1 MASRY
6 LSEIFKNVAKI
17 AKKQQLTNAD
27 LNNVQSLIQNWDR
40 IQEGQQRVEAQKAGI
55 QSYFFYTLNR
65 GFYNLITSFFSR
77 PYTNRPP
84 FMDTFADILEILS
97 NINEQWNNIVNVLNN
112 TRNASAADKK
122 RVSDLFDNIFKLI
135 EGSDLR
141 GKFRILHDEV
151 KGLRL
156 SEINLSNN
164 QALFNNIPFDKSK
177 NTFGVH
183 IEWIDSIVD
192 NWIEFAK
199 RQRQSFLQ
207 EGAENTFNRWM
218 TDPSI
223 RFEVAEKINNYYLM
237 GKDYNPDHIMQ
248 WVGLEG
254 TAQKGSINSNQ
265 WNTHLD
271 TTINQFVL
279 IPQQVIGKE
288 YHNFSP
294 DMKLLI
300 MSILQ
305 ISDWS
310 IRTGKLIDD
319 AIINRGENEEMRR
332 VRQQQAPLDKIKMQ
346 FKNDLRRY
354 FLNYKNYEKYGAVTY
369 ENTGD
374 QRPTQNRPIGML
386 KMVKRMKLLKQGSH
400 KIELARTSISSW
412 PNDEWR
418 RVQAIIGQL
427 DDRIVR
433 NRGGRRKNK
442 RKTRKKKKKTNKR
455 KTRKKKKKTKKRK
468 KRKQR
473 RKSRKR

>member
-6 LSEIFKNVAKI
+6 LSEIFKSVSII

-27 LNNVQSLIQNWDR
+27 LNNVQSLIQNWDK
-40 IQEGQQRVEAQKAGI
+40 IQQEQQRVEAKKAGI

-77 PYTNRPP
+77 PYTNRPK
-84 FMDTFADILEILS
+84 FMDTFADILDILS
-97 NINEQWNNIVNVLNN
+97 NINEQWNSIVKTLHN
-112 TRNASAADKK
+112 TRGRNASSNEKNK
-122 RVSDLFDNIFKLI
+122 VTELFDMIFKLI

-192 NWIEFAK
+192 NWTEFAK
-199 RQRQSFLQ
+199 RQRQSVLQ
-207 EGAENTFNRWM
+207 EGSENAFNRWM

-254 TAQKGSINSNQ
+254 TAQKNSINANQ

-279 IPQQVIGKE
+279 IPQQVIGTE

-305 ISDWS
+305 VSDWS

-319 AIINRGENEEMRR
+319 AMINSGENEEIRR
-332 VRQQQAPLDKIKMQ
+332 VRQQQNFIDKIKMQ

-354 FLNYKNYEKYGAVTY
+354 FLNYKNYEKYGAVEY
-369 ENTGD
+369 ENRGN
-374 QRPTQNRPIGML
+374 QRPTQNRPIGLL
-386 KMVKRMKLLKQGSH
+386 KMVKRMEILKQGSH
-400 KIELARTSISSW
+400 KIELARRSINSW
-412 PNDEWR
+412 SNNEWR
-418 RVQAIIGQL
+418 SVQAIIAQL
-427 DDRIVR
+427 DDRMGR
-433 NRGGRRKNK
+433 NNRGGTTQK
-442 RKTRKKKKKTNKR
+442 
-455 KTRKKKKKTKKRK
+455 
-468 KRKQR
+468 
-473 RKSRKR
+473 